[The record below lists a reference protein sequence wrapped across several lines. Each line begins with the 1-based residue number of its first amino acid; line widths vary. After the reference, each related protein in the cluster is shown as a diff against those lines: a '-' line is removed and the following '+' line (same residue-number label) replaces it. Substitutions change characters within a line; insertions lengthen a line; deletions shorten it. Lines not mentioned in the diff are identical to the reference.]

1 MVRLQMLIN
10 KDPTMAETVSTPQ
23 TGAIIDVT
31 EAAANKAKEVLKDS
45 SNQGIRVAV
54 VGGGCAGLQYD
65 LKPVE
70 KPDEGDIILEFFGV
84 PFYIHPMVV
93 PYLKGTTI
101 DFSNALMDGGFKFK
115 NPNATSSCG
124 CGTSFGI

>member
-1 MVRLQMLIN
+1 
-10 KDPTMAETVSTPQ
+10 MAETAPHTEQPSVPQ
-23 TGAIIDVT
+23 AGAIVTVT
-31 EAAANKAKEVLKDS
+31 EAAANKARDVLKDS
-45 SNQGIRVAV
+45 ANQGIRIAV

-65 LKPVE
+65 LQPAE
-70 KPDEGDIILEFFGV
+70 KAADGDLVLEFFGV
-84 PFYIHPMVV
+84 PFFVNPMVV

-101 DFSNALMDGGFKFK
+101 DYSSSLMEGGFKFQ

>member
-1 MVRLQMLIN
+1 
-10 KDPTMAETVSTPQ
+10 MAETVAPKQ
-23 TGAIIDVT
+23 NLTGAIVDVT

-45 SNQGIRVAV
+45 SNQGIRIAV
-54 VGGGCAGLQYD
+54 IGGGCAGLQYD
-65 LKPVE
+65 LKPEE
-70 KPDEGDIILEFFGV
+70 KAAEGDIVLEFYGT
-84 PFYIHPMVV
+84 PFYVNPMVV

-101 DFSNALMDGGFKFK
+101 DFSSAMMDGGFKFH